1 VHTARKERRWT
12 AAPNAFRILSEV
24 IRCGPAGWV
33 CCWWNVSAAWGV
45 GRMQSGVTR
54 VWCELVVGV
63 S

>member
-1 VHTARKERRWT
+1 MDGGAECLPHLVGGDPLRPGGLGLLLVER
-12 AAPNAFRILSEV
+12 L
-24 IRCGPAGWV
+24 
-33 CCWWNVSAAWGV
+33 SAAWGV